1 MSCSASIV
9 PVQPDLRAL
18 GGGLSHLHGISGSD
32 AGKESNYLHE
42 EKCCYSSLDEEQDL
56 AWFYEHGRS
65 CPVLLVA
72 Q

>member
-1 MSCSASIV
+1 MSFSASIV

-18 GGGLSHLHGISGSD
+18 GGGLSHLH